1 MNNSTHKEIFLQSL
15 ERCTKSEDFI
25 PQFYQRFL
33 SASDEIRDKFKHT
46 DFEQQN
52 KMLIRSLKL
61 AAGATAG
68 EQKALEELRDRAET
82 HDRQHLD
89 IKPELY
95 NHWRNAIIA
104 TAGEYDTNWDNA
116 VEEAWHSILGYVIK
130 HMTKY
135 Y

>member
-15 ERCTKSEDFI
+15 ERCIKSEDFI
-25 PQFYQRFL
+25 PQFYKRFL

-46 DFEQQN
+46 DFEKQN
-52 KMLIRSLKL
+52 RMLVRSLQL

-82 HDRQHLD
+82 HDRHHLD
-89 IKPELY
+89 IKPALY
-95 NHWRNAIIA
+95 DFWRDAIET
-104 TAGEYDTNWDNA
+104 TASEFDKQWNDDIK
-116 VEEAWHSILGYVIK
+116 EAWHSILGYVIK
-130 HMTKY
+130 HMIKY